1 MSSFSLTN
9 AARADLK
16 SIAVYTQ
23 KTWGSSQRKSY
34 IQDLD
39 ITFHFLAENPLSG
52 AACDY
57 ITDGLRK
64 HSHQNHTIFYEADNK
79 SITIVRI
86 LHKSMDV
93 ESNLQNP

>member
-9 AARADLK
+9 TARAGLK

-34 IQDLD
+34 IKDLD
-39 ITFHFLAENPLSG
+39 MTFHFLSENPLSG
-52 AACDY
+52 ILCDY
-57 ITDGLRK
+57 ITPGLRK
-64 HSHQNHTIFYEADNK
+64 HSHKSHTIFYELNKK
-79 SITIVRI
+79 SISIVRI

>member
-23 KTWGSSQRKSY
+23 KTWGSSQRRSY
-34 IQDLD
+34 IKDLD
-39 ITFHFLAENPLSG
+39 KTFQFLAGHPLSG
-52 AACDY
+52 TLCDY
-57 ITDGLRK
+57 ITEGLRK
-64 HSHQNHTIFYEADNK
+64 HNHKSHTIFYETDKK
-79 SITIVRI
+79 SISIVRI

-93 ESNLQNP
+93 EANL

>member
-23 KTWGSSQRKSY
+23 KTWGSNQRKGY
-34 IQDLD
+34 IKDLD
-39 ITFHFLAENPLSG
+39 MTFHFLSENPLSG
-52 AACDY
+52 TPCDY
-57 ITDGLRK
+57 IAPGLRK
-64 HSHQNHTIFYEADNK
+64 HTHKSHTIFYEANKK
-79 SITIVRI
+79 SISIVRI
-86 LHKSMDV
+86 LHESMDI

>member
-34 IQDLD
+34 INDLD
-39 ITFHFLAENPLSG
+39 MTFQFLSENPLSG
-52 AACDY
+52 TLCDY
-57 ITDGLRK
+57 IAPGLRK
-64 HSHQNHTIFYEADNK
+64 HAHKSHTIFYEADKN
-79 SITIVRI
+79 SISIVRI

>member
-23 KTWGSSQRKSY
+23 KTWGASQRKSY
-34 IQDLD
+34 IKDLD
-39 ITFHFLAENPLSG
+39 MTFNFLSENPLSG
-52 AACDY
+52 SPCDY
-57 ITDGLRK
+57 ITPGLRRHNHK
-64 HSHQNHTIFYEADNK
+64 SHTIFYEADKK
-79 SITIVRI
+79 SINIIRI

-93 ESNLQNP
+93 ESNLQDP